1 MGQRHQLF
9 VIAKIANRYRGLAVF
24 HHQWLYGARA
34 LKQCLALLAIFSA
47 PANRLAI
54 LQELAAARLRTSN
67 RSDHKPTRSE
77 TRIPQTTLE
86 SRVFEMSNGE
96 QVEVRPLPEE
106 LFTTAKEMLASSAG
120 PPAP

>member
-34 LKQCLALLAIFSA
+34 LKQCLALLTIFSS

-54 LQELAAARLRTSN
+54 LQELAAA
-67 RSDHKPTRSE
+67 
-77 TRIPQTTLE
+77 IPEDERRRHQNT
-86 SRVFEMSNGE
+86 
-96 QVEVRPLPEE
+96 
-106 LFTTAKEMLASSAG
+106 KLAEPWSKAE
-120 PPAP
+120 AIA